1 MAVLFMDE
9 IFDSEKIRS
18 EAENLIRS
26 FLDSHPQKNGS
37 IFVVGCSSS
46 EIVGG
51 KIGKDSSAEAGKA
64 VFETAKKICDE
75 KGLFLA
81 CQCCEHLNRALVV
94 ESACA
99 QKYSLDEVSVVPWA
113 HGGGSL
119 ATAAYYGFSKPVVV
133 EKIQA
138 SAGIDIGLTMIGM
151 HLKSVAVPVHF
162 DSKIG
167 CATVVAAYFRPKLI
181 GGERARYTRD

>member
-1 MAVLFMDE
+1 MLKDDE
-9 IFDSEKIRS
+9 IDFERIRLEVEEKMRS
-18 EAENLIRS
+18 L
-26 FLDSHPQKNGS
+26 LDSHPRKPGT

-51 KIGKDSSAEAGKA
+51 RIGKDSSAEAGKV
-64 VFETAKKICDE
+64 VFETARKICGE

-94 ESACA
+94 ERDCA
-99 QKYSLDEVSVVPWA
+99 DKFALDEVSVVPWA

-119 ATAAYYGFSKPVVV
+119 ATAAYRGFENPVVV
-133 EKIQA
+133 EKVRA

-151 HLKSVAVPVHF
+151 HLKEVAVPVHF
-162 DSKIG
+162 DGKVG
-167 CATVVAAYFRPKLI
+167 LATVVGAYSRPKLI
-181 GGERARYTRD
+181 GGERARYRLD

>member
-1 MAVLFMDE
+1 MQKDDE
-9 IFDSEKIRS
+9 IDFERIGLEVEEKIRS
-18 EAENLIRS
+18 L
-26 FLDSHPQKNGS
+26 LDSHPRKPGT

-46 EIVGG
+46 EIIGG
-51 KIGKDSSAEAGKA
+51 RIGKDSSAEAGKV
-64 VFETAKKICDE
+64 VFETARKICGE

-167 CATVVAAYFRPKLI
+167 SFL
-181 GGERARYTRD
+181 

>member
-1 MAVLFMDE
+1 MLKEDE
-9 IFDSEKIRS
+9 IDFERIGLEVEEKMRS
-18 EAENLIRS
+18 L
-26 FLDSHPQKNGS
+26 LDSHPRKPGT

-51 KIGKDSSAEAGKA
+51 RIGKDSSAEAGKV
-64 VFETAKKICDE
+64 VFEVARKICCE

-99 QKYSLDEVSVVPWA
+99 EKFNLDEVSVVPWA

-119 ATAAYYGFSKPVVV
+119 ATAAYRGFENPVVV
-133 EKIQA
+133 EKVRA

-151 HLKSVAVPVHF
+151 HLKEVAVPVHF
-162 DSKIG
+162 DGKVG
-167 CATVVAAYFRPKLI
+167 LATVVGAYSRPKLI
-181 GGERARYTRD
+181 GGERARYSLG

>member
-1 MAVLFMDE
+1 MLKEDE
-9 IFDSEKIRS
+9 IDFERIRLEVEEKMRS
-18 EAENLIRS
+18 L
-26 FLDSHPQKNGS
+26 LDSHPRRPGT

-51 KIGKDSSAEAGKA
+51 RIGKDSSAEAGKV
-64 VFETAKKICDE
+64 VFETARKICCE

-99 QKYSLDEVSVVPWA
+99 EKFNLDEVSVVPWA

-119 ATAAYYGFSKPVVV
+119 ATAAYSGFENPVVV
-133 EKIQA
+133 EKVRA

-151 HLKSVAVPVHF
+151 HLKEVAVPVHF
-162 DSKIG
+162 DGKVG
-167 CATVVAAYFRPKLI
+167 LATVVGAYSRPKLI
-181 GGERARYTRD
+181 GGERARYSLG

>member
-1 MAVLFMDE
+1 MLKEDE
-9 IFDSEKIRS
+9 IDFERIGLEVEEKMRS
-18 EAENLIRS
+18 L
-26 FLDSHPQKNGS
+26 LDSHPRKPGT

-51 KIGKDSSAEAGKA
+51 RIGKDSSAEAGKV
-64 VFETAKKICDE
+64 VFETARKICGE

-99 QKYSLDEVSVVPWA
+99 EKFNLDEVSVVPWA

-119 ATAAYYGFSKPVVV
+119 ATAAYSGFENPVCRNRHRPHDDWNAFERGRGPCPLRWKSRRGHCRRRV
-133 EKIQA
+133 
-138 SAGIDIGLTMIGM
+138 LTTE
-151 HLKSVAVPVHF
+151 A
-162 DSKIG
+162 DW
-167 CATVVAAYFRPKLI
+167 R
-181 GGERARYTRD
+181 RAREVQSFLKFGTMQS

>member
-1 MAVLFMDE
+1 MFE
-9 IFDSEKIRS
+9 ENEFDFEKIGSEVDEKIRS
-18 EAENLIRS
+18 L
-26 FLDSHPQKNGS
+26 LDAHPRKLGS

-51 KIGKDSSAEAGKA
+51 KIGKDSSEKAGKI
-64 VFETAKKICDE
+64 VFETARKICAE

-99 QKYSLDEVSVVPWA
+99 DKFNLDEVSVVPWA

-119 ATAAYYGFSKPVVV
+119 ATAAYRGFESPVVV
-133 EKIQA
+133 EKVQA

-151 HLKSVAVPVHF
+151 HLKEVAVPVHF
-162 DSKIG
+162 DGKVG
-167 CATVVAAYFRPKLI
+167 FATVVGAYSRPKLI
-181 GGERARYTRD
+181 GGERARYSL